1 MIGIIN
7 KNFRQD
13 RLAEVAEK
21 DEVIILRNNI
31 ITMYI
36 MNDITFNVFSQYIGL
51 DEFLNTE
58 MQALLVLD
66 EDLQKTVD
74 SFSDRIL
81 QFSMPAL
88 SRFTFMYGDTNDKIS
103 IIQGHYAH
111 TKTTNQYEIGI
122 FYNNKWMNCQQFNKL
137 ELPDNINTG
146 DYGDGL
152 CDCEN
157 CSSQIIPYSEFEE
170 LIEYIYALAKFAK
183 HDFITK
189 KIEF

>member
-7 KNFRQD
+7 KNFCQD

-21 DEVIILRNNI
+21 DEIIILENNI

-51 DEFLNTE
+51 DEFSNTD
-58 MQALLVLD
+58 MQALLILD

-74 SFSDRIL
+74 AFFIDKYA
-81 QFSMPAL
+81 MPAM
-88 SRFTFMYGDTNDKIS
+88 SRFTFVYGNTNDKIS
-103 IIQGHYAH
+103 IIQGHYGY

-137 ELPDNINTG
+137 ELPDDINTG
-146 DYGDGL
+146 DYGDGN

-157 CSSQIIPYSEFEE
+157 CSSQIIPYLEFEE